1 MDEIFVTGIQFVED
15 EVENE
20 IVEPVFETVTA
31 STDICIGVVCDCDRL
46 NVRKAP
52 SRNAPVAAEIDVN
65 TEVMIDPDNST
76 VGWYNI
82 CTASGIEGFC
92 MKDFVKI
99 TK

>member
-1 MDEIFVTGIQFVED
+1 MDEIFVTGLQFDED
-15 EVENE
+15 EIDE
-20 IVEPVFETVTA
+20 IVESEVTVAETNE
-31 STDICIGVVCDCDRL
+31 ICIGVVCDCDRL

-52 SRNAPVAAEIDVN
+52 SRNAPVAAEIDVG

-92 MKDFVKI
+92 MKDFI
-99 TK
+99 TINK